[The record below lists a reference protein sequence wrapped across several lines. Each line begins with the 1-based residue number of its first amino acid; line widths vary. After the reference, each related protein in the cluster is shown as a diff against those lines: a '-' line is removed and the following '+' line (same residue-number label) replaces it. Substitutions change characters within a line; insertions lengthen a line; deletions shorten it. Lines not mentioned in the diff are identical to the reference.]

1 MQRQPPSR
9 IGFVIPAVLLMV
21 VLALSAQEPPMLPL
35 RARTSVTAAADH
47 SIAIM
52 LPAKCDARGNVYMR
66 SHQPLRALAA
76 PVSKITRDGKRAAVF
91 TLASAPGFEEGMF
104 VDFAVDLRGKVY
116 LLAMNKTGIA
126 IVAYDSDGDYDS
138 TIEPEGL
145 FGAAQLAVFPS
156 GEFLASGEKLEERYY
171 GTGEPFTAIFDRNG
185 KLIKE
190 LSLAQD
196 IWKESPSGDGSEK
209 VTPSEDGEEG
219 EKDAPLPQDA
229 QAETPEGAVSIEKEQ
244 FSRALSVGVAVAADD
259 GNVYLMRATPD
270 PLIYVI
276 APGGTVLRRLV
287 IARPSEHSEPSTL
300 HVAGGKLVVQ
310 FSEYDPAGKF
320 KRTVFAVANAETGE
334 TLSYYVT
341 GPEVGGALACYT
353 PNGFTFLGSNVAG
366 QLILITTYPY

>member
-1 MQRQPPSR
+1 M
-9 IGFVIPAVLLMV
+9 
-21 VLALSAQEPPMLPL
+21 
-35 RARTSVTAAADH
+35 
-47 SIAIM
+47 AIM
-52 LPAKCDARGNVYMR
+52 LPVKCDARGNLYIR

-104 VDFAVDLRGKVY
+104 GDFAVDIRGKVY
-116 LLAMNKTGIA
+116 LLAMNKKGVA
-126 IVAYDSDGDYDS
+126 IVAYDSDGGYDS
-138 TIEPEGL
+138 TIKPEGL
-145 FGAAQLAVFPS
+145 FGPAQLAVFPS
-156 GEFLASGEKLEERYY
+156 GEFLASGEKLDERLY

-190 LSLAQD
+190 LSLPQD
-196 IWKESPSGDGSEK
+196 IWKQPPSDDGTEK
-209 VTPSEDGEEG
+209 VTPSEDGEAD

-229 QAETPEGAVSIEKEQ
+229 QGETPEGAVSIEKEQ
-244 FSRALSVGVAVAADD
+244 FSRALSVGMAVPAED

-287 IARPSEHSEPSTL
+287 IARPSEHSDPSTL

-310 FSEYDPAGKF
+310 FSEYDPTGKF
-320 KRTVFAVANAETGE
+320 KRSLFAVANAESGE